1 MRITPTSAL
10 PPNQSAVV
18 INYPQ
23 PPQPKQP
30 KPHKVYRVILNSN
43 DRLSGTI
50 NNGIFRVRLPRSP
63 KQNKCMMFIEFFAF
77 ESDVN
82 GTQNT
87 LDRYTYHVH
96 INELNQPDTYYSKT
110 GNTTNIVLTNK
121 GREYLG
127 NITDDTLGIPLMNKQ
142 LFEEGT
148 INVFFS
154 SFLLGNDVLGSKDWT
169 MVFVIKEYDE

>member
-18 INYPQ
+18 MNYP
-23 PPQPKQP
+23 PPPRNENNP
-30 KPHKVYRVILNSN
+30 SRIYRIILNSN
-43 DRLSGTI
+43 DRLSGTV
-50 NNGIFRVRLPRSP
+50 NNGLFRVRLPRSP
-63 KQNKCMMFIEFFAF
+63 KQNKCMLFVEFFAY
-77 ESDVN
+77 ESDIN

-96 INELNQPDTYYSKT
+96 INEITQPDTYHSKT
-110 GNTTNIVLTNK
+110 GRTTNIILTNK

-127 NITDDTLGIPLMNKQ
+127 NITDDTLGIPLQSKQ

-154 SFLLGNDVLGSKDWT
+154 SFLLDNTTLGSKDWT
-169 MVFVIKEYDE
+169 MVLVIKEHDE